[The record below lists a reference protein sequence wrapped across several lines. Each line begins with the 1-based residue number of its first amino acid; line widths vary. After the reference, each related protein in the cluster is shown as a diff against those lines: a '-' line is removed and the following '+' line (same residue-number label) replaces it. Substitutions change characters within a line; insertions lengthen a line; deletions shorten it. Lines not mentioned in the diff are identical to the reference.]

1 MRSPFL
7 LAGAL
12 AGGLTASQYPE
23 YAQQYHQRLGG
34 AVEELATVIEKFDQ
48 DALSQSL
55 TRDEALKRYEASS
68 DQFLVE
74 RGKSMSETVARYENL
89 RSHQIALQNAGPVE
103 EFTAFASHL
112 DPKLMRATLES
123 YKPAV
128 PVTPTG
134 FTFAG
139 LGLLVGWGM
148 FRFIWGILAFPFRR
162 RVRIS
167 R

>member
-7 LAGAL
+7 LVGAL

-34 AVEELATVIEKFDQ
+34 AVEELATVIENFDQ
-48 DALSQSL
+48 DATSQGLS
-55 TRDEALKRYEASS
+55 RDQALARYQTSS
-68 DQFLVE
+68 DHFLVE
-74 RGKSMSETVARYENL
+74 RGKSMTETIARYENL
-89 RSHQIALQNAGPVE
+89 KAHQIALQDAGPVE
-103 EFTAFASHL
+103 QFTAFASHL
-112 DPKLMRATLES
+112 DPKLMSATLES

-128 PVTPTG
+128 PVTPPG

-139 LGLLVGWGM
+139 LGLLFGWGI
-148 FRFIWGILAFPFRR
+148 FRLIWSVVAFPFRR
-162 RVRIS
+162 RIRIS